1 MARAIAHTP
10 TVAAVEA
17 EREVLRSAGS
27 GCQLPIGAYGEV
39 ASDVLKLFATATA
52 LDGSMSYRVEVIGST
67 EDPEVVGK
75 AAYAQLLE
83 QGAGDLMRGVAP

>member
-1 MARAIAHTP
+1 
-10 TVAAVEA
+10 
-17 EREVLRSAGS
+17 
-27 GCQLPIGAYGEV
+27 
-39 ASDVLKLFATATA
+39 
-52 LDGSMSYRVEVIGST
+52 MSYRVEVIGST